1 MSYYSRDSRAN
12 SQNGNDALKISSLS
26 FSEWEVNL
34 EITFSRPIKL
44 RPLKLEG
51 GLNLG
56 SHVIINW
63 EIKGFLMCKMHIIK
77 GIILKIA

>member
-34 EITFSRPIKL
+34 EITVSRPIKL
-44 RPLKLEG
+44 RPLKLG
-51 GLNLG
+51 RLKLG
-56 SHVIINW
+56 ESCDHKLGN
-63 EIKGFLMCKMHIIK
+63 
-77 GIILKIA
+77 

>member
-34 EITFSRPIKL
+34 EITVSRPIFKTI
-44 RPLKLEG
+44 EA
-51 GLNLG
+51 
-56 SHVIINW
+56 W
-63 EIKGFLMCKMHIIK
+63 E
-77 GIILKIA
+77 A